1 MFRSR
6 PRYVFSWAKLRLAL
20 YIIWVFSAPSLAMS
34 RISAIMNRRSRLL
47 RVLSQFINL
56 YTLSR
61 SFVYSVDDGGVL
73 KGVFRMILYS
83 VV

>member
-34 RISAIMNRRSRLL
+34 RISAMMYNRSRLL
-47 RVLSQFINL
+47 RGLSQFIIL

-61 SFVYSVDDGGVL
+61 SFVYRFDLWGVL

>member
-20 YIIWVFSAPSLAMS
+20 YIIWVFSAPFLAMS

-61 SFVYSVDDGGVL
+61 SFVYEVDEGGVL
-73 KGVFRMILYS
+73 KGVFRMIPYS